1 MLAWVQWV
9 GLMKGRMIPE
19 IRSGIGESLES
30 MCATIFAA
38 TIFHSTIIFKRVF
51 FERSLPNG

>member
-1 MLAWVQWV
+1 
-9 GLMKGRMIPE
+9 MIPE